1 MYVVDWIKVLYFF
14 VLFFY
19 QDQRIIL
26 VQREEIVKL
35 EKIFFEFRFLVDKV
49 LKVNSFIKNMN
60 LLIKMKIKYCL
71 YY

>member
-1 MYVVDWIKVLYFF
+1 MYVVDWILVLYNF

>member
-1 MYVVDWIKVLYFF
+1 MYVVDWIKVLYIF